1 MTRTE
6 NIDFVI
12 SELARMNG
20 ITDLPKAHLLQE
32 KQRLMRALMNI
43 WQPQPLSE
51 DFLQAQDREL
61 QAQAQENLTAQRS
74 NSGSGLTSNS
84 NSGLLSVWQGD
95 ITRLQVDAIVNAA
108 NSQMLGCFQPLHG
121 CIDNAIHSAAGL
133 QLRQECYEIMT
144 YRKSQSGTPAY
155 QIVDTGSAFEDCLF
169 SKFHPD
175 DERERQA
182 LELSYLRMMQT
193 VPIEERQHYNTS
205 CIIRI
210 QNTAG
215 EWRQVYYRVHYRA
228 SHRNGSVWL
237 AVCFYSPASVG
248 THSSPSA
255 VAKSFISAAIL
266 NNQTGEIIPQE
277 KKTLHLT
284 KREKQILA
292 LISEGLLSKQIA
304 DRLCISEHTVNRHRQ
319 NIIER
324 LGVSNTAQALH
335 AAHLIGLI

>member
-1 MTRTE
+1 M
-6 NIDFVI
+6 
-12 SELARMNG
+12 SELNY
-20 ITDLPKAHLLQE
+20 T
-32 KQRLMRALMNI
+32 
-43 WQPQPLSE
+43 
-51 DFLQAQDREL
+51 
-61 QAQAQENLTAQRS
+61 LTAQLFEYREEDDRLL
-74 NSGSGLTSNS
+74 NEVCRQAEAYAALDGSIVVVSDFRYGHCYIYAGKFGKQFGLAQTADR
-84 NSGLLSVWQGD
+84 LS
-95 ITRLQVDAIVNAA
+95 
-108 NSQMLGCFQPLHG
+108 
-121 CIDNAIHSAAGL
+121 
-133 QLRQECYEIMT
+133 
-144 YRKSQSGTPAY
+144 AY
-155 QIVDTGSAFEDCLF
+155 QVSQAKCTAYQQTADRLSAYRHQPQAATSLSTAYQVTAFVDTGSAFEDCLF

-193 VPIEERQHYNTS
+193 IPIEEHLHYNTS

-210 QNTAG
+210 QNTSG
-215 EWRQVYYRVHYRA
+215 EWRQVHYRVLYRA

-237 AVCFYSPASVG
+237 AVCFYSPAIG
-248 THSSPSA
+248 TRSSSP
-255 VAKSFISAAIL
+255 AIII
-266 NNQTGEIIPQE
+266 NNQSGEIIPREQP
-277 KKTLHLT
+277 TLNLT